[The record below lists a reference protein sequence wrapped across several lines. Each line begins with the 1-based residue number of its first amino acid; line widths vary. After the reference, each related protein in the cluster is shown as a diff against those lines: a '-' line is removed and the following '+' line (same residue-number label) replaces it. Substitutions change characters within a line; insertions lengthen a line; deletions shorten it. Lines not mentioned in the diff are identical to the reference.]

1 MIVKD
6 VLVLDLCNNNYGR
19 AYLFYTCTQLKV
31 PLELP
36 QRNETIEGLHVT
48 LLYYNVL

>member
-6 VLVLDLCNNNYGR
+6 VIVLDLCNNYGR

-36 QRNETIEGLHVT
+36 KRNETIEGLHVM